1 MEKNEFYNNVV
12 FYEKNI
18 DEDDRRW
25 EGFPEGESLIIN
37 FDDKDDYIIIFN
49 KIMSIPIKSMFISN
63 EYDDVN
69 TITVVRFLLQ
79 SGDSDIS
86 LVLDHNE
93 VLTISVEYDTESG
106 LLILYVN
113 VEKKEI
119 VLSNIKNKKEEE
131 E

>member
-106 LLILYVN
+106 LLILN
-113 VEKKEI
+113 LNIEKKEI

>member
-1 MEKNEFYNNVV
+1 MEKNEFYNDVV

-25 EGFPEGESLIIN
+25 ESFPEGESLIIN

-49 KIMSIPIKSMFISN
+49 KNMNIPLKSIFIYK
-63 EYDDVN
+63 EYDGID
-69 TITVVRFLLQ
+69 TIIIVRFLLQ
-79 SGDSDIS
+79 SGDSDIN

-106 LLILYVN
+106 LLILN
-113 VEKKEI
+113 LNIEKKEI
-119 VLSNIKNKKEEE
+119 VLSNIKK
-131 E
+131 

>member
-93 VLTISVEYDTESG
+93 VLTISVEYDAESG
-106 LLILYVN
+106 LLILN
-113 VEKKEI
+113 LNIEKKEI
-119 VLSNIKNKKEEE
+119 ALSNIKK
-131 E
+131 

>member
-1 MEKNEFYNNVV
+1 MEKNEFYNDIV

-25 EGFPEGESLIIN
+25 ESFPEGESLIIN

-49 KIMSIPIKSMFISN
+49 KNMNIPLKSIFIYK
-63 EYDDVN
+63 EYDGID
-69 TITVVRFLLQ
+69 TIIIVRFLLQ
-79 SGDSDIS
+79 SGDSDIN

-106 LLILYVN
+106 LLILN
-113 VEKKEI
+113 LNIEKKEI
-119 VLSNIKNKKEEE
+119 ALLNIKK
-131 E
+131 

>member
-25 EGFPEGESLIIN
+25 ESFPEGESLIIN

-49 KIMSIPIKSMFISN
+49 KNMNIPLKSIFIYK
-63 EYDDVN
+63 EYDGID
-69 TITVVRFLLQ
+69 TIMIVRFLLQ
-79 SGDSDIS
+79 SGDSDIN

-106 LLILYVN
+106 LLILN
-113 VEKKEI
+113 LDIEKKEI
-119 VLSNIKNKKEEE
+119 ALSNIKK
-131 E
+131 

>member
-1 MEKNEFYNNVV
+1 MEKNEFYNDVV

-25 EGFPEGESLIIN
+25 ESFPEGESLIIN

-49 KIMSIPIKSMFISN
+49 KNMNIPLKSIFIYK
-63 EYDDVN
+63 EYDGID
-69 TITVVRFLLQ
+69 TIIIVRFLLQ
-79 SGDSDIS
+79 SGDSDIN

-106 LLILYVN
+106 LLILN
-113 VEKKEI
+113 LNIEKKEI
-119 VLSNIKNKKEEE
+119 ALLNIKK
-131 E
+131 

>member
-86 LVLDHNE
+86 LVLDYNE

-106 LLILYVN
+106 LLILN
-113 VEKKEI
+113 LNIEKKEI
-119 VLSNIKNKKEEE
+119 ALSNIKK
-131 E
+131 

>member
-1 MEKNEFYNNVV
+1 MEKNEFYNDVV

-25 EGFPEGESLIIN
+25 KSFPEGESLIIN

-49 KIMSIPIKSMFISN
+49 KNMNIPLKSIFIYK
-63 EYDDVN
+63 EYDGID
-69 TITVVRFLLQ
+69 TIIIVRFLLQ
-79 SGDSDIS
+79 SGDSDIN

-106 LLILYVN
+106 LLILN
-113 VEKKEI
+113 LNIEKKEI
-119 VLSNIKNKKEEE
+119 ALSNIKK
-131 E
+131 

>member
-1 MEKNEFYNNVV
+1 MEKNEFYNDVV

-25 EGFPEGESLIIN
+25 ESFPEGESLIIN

-49 KIMSIPIKSMFISN
+49 KNMNIPLKSIFIYK
-63 EYDDVN
+63 EYDGID
-69 TITVVRFLLQ
+69 TIIIVRFLLQ
-79 SGDSDIS
+79 SGDSDIN

-106 LLILYVN
+106 LLILN
-113 VEKKEI
+113 LNIEKKEI
-119 VLSNIKNKKEEE
+119 ALSNIKK
-131 E
+131 

>member
-1 MEKNEFYNNVV
+1 MEKNEFYNDVV

-25 EGFPEGESLIIN
+25 ENFPEGESLIIN

-49 KIMSIPIKSMFISN
+49 KNMNIPLKSIFIYK
-63 EYDDVN
+63 EYDGID
-69 TITVVRFLLQ
+69 TIIIVRFLLQ
-79 SGDSDIS
+79 SGDSDIN

-106 LLILYVN
+106 LLILN
-113 VEKKEI
+113 LNIEKKEI
-119 VLSNIKNKKEEE
+119 ALSNIKK
-131 E
+131 

>member
-1 MEKNEFYNNVV
+1 MEKNEFYNDVV

-25 EGFPEGESLIIN
+25 ESFPEGESLIIN

-49 KIMSIPIKSMFISN
+49 KNMNIPLKSIFIYK
-63 EYDDVN
+63 EYDGIN
-69 TITVVRFLLQ
+69 TIIVVRFLLQ

-106 LLILYVN
+106 LLILN
-113 VEKKEI
+113 LNIEKKEI
-119 VLSNIKNKKEEE
+119 ALSNIKK
-131 E
+131 